1 MGYRSDLLF
10 AFYPVA
16 PGDTSVS
23 SWIEQHWPKD
33 WCEIEDADGMVLVRY
48 SDVKW
53 YADYEFVKAAVAAT
67 VAFDVAFSTDEEGA
81 TAHWEMVR
89 IGEDDADIERDGSP
103 FHQYCLSIHREIV
116 AN

>member
-33 WCEIEDADGMVLVRY
+33 WCKIEDADGMVLVRY
-48 SDVKW
+48 SGVKW
-53 YADYEFVKAAVAAT
+53 YADYVFVQAAVAAT

-81 TAHWEMVR
+81 TAHWEMIR
-89 IGEDDADIERDGSP
+89 LGEEDEDVERDGSGR
-103 FHQYCLSIHREIV
+103 HDYRLSVRRKIKV
-116 AN
+116 N

>member
-16 PGDTSVS
+16 PGDASVA
-23 SWIEQHWPKD
+23 SWVEQHWPKA

-53 YADYEFVKAAVAAT
+53 YADYVFVQEVATAT
-67 VAFDVAFSTDEEGA
+67 VAFDVEFATDSDEA
-81 TAHWEMVR
+81 AAHWEMIR
-89 IGEDDADIERDGSP
+89 LGEGDEDVERDGSGR
-103 FHQYCLSIHREIV
+103 HDYRLSVRREIQV
-116 AN
+116 N